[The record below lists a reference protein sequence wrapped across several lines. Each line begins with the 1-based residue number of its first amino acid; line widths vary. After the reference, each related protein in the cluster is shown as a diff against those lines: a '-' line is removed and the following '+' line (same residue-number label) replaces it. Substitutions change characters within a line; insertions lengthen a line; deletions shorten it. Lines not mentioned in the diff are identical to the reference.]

1 MYIYI
6 YIYTFLYIFI
16 YVRRDDVRC
25 CYALLAARLQLTAAE
40 RDAMLST
47 LSMNAMTTAAAV
59 MLAAAA
65 ALVPLAA
72 ADGPW
77 WGLGKVTPKG
87 PKYVQT
93 WDMAKSTGI
102 MIWYVRL
109 PPAVAT
115 AAATSGA
122 ARRAPSQRA

>member
-1 MYIYI
+1 
-6 YIYTFLYIFI
+6 
-16 YVRRDDVRC
+16 
-25 CYALLAARLQLTAAE
+25 
-40 RDAMLST
+40 MLST
-47 LSMNAMTTAAAV
+47 LSMHAMTTAAAV

>member
-1 MYIYI
+1 MR
-6 YIYTFLYIFI
+6 TT
-16 YVRRDDVRC
+16 RRRPRC
-25 CYALLAARLQLTAAE
+25 AYAAGRARLHVTAAE
-40 RDAMLST
+40 RDVLST
-47 LSMNAMTTAAAV
+47 LSMNAMATAAAV

>member
-1 MYIYI
+1 MRPYFVYI
-6 YIYTFLYIFI
+6 YIYTY
-16 YVRRDDVRC
+16 D
-25 CYALLAARLQLTAAE
+25 ATTSAAIRAAGRAPAQLTAAE